1 MYFCVFSFYFNSC
14 NLKIKLILSLKI
26 KDMPV
31 FIVWSMITV
40 KRYKKHT
47 QQKPLIISPICSTDR
62 KKKVCVRRQMSL
74 WVFCGECLINL
85 PFIKGRCLINLPV

>member
-14 NLKIKLILSLKI
+14 NLKIKCILSLKI

-31 FIVWSMITV
+31 FIVWSMKTV

-62 KKKVCVRRQMSL
+62 KKKSLCEKANVTMGFLWRMSDKSTL
-74 WVFCGECLINL
+74 Y
-85 PFIKGRCLINLPV
+85 KG